1 MKTVMILMMAI
12 LVQAN
17 TKAADTNVVGLMMA
31 SKLSPAN
38 HPALAGTAGTTATV
52 ATAAINEASKIK
64 RQSETINFIQPEVE
78 PEKKPESLEKPKL
91 NLGRALVNL
100 AFSVWDLFKAIFLVP
115 IQRILSAYV
124 GGLDIVHVQVP
135 TQGPIPYFVNRVVN
149 VIASAVR
156 TSDLKAIF
164 SVNYD
169 IPLLSTVF
177 SAVSTYD
184 IY

>member
-38 HPALAGTAGTTATV
+38 HPALAGTAGTSATV

-115 IQRILSAYV
+115 IQRILSNMMSLI
-124 GGLDIVHVQVP
+124 GLEPLLEKLSPLFFQ
-135 TQGPIPYFVNRVVN
+135 
-149 VIASAVR
+149 VR
-156 TSDLKAIF
+156 TSEDSI
-164 SVNYD
+164 
-169 IPLLSTVF
+169 LSMSKSLRRALFRT
-177 SAVSTYD
+177 SS
-184 IY
+184 IES

>member
-78 PEKKPESLEKPKL
+78 PEKKPESLEKPKP
-91 NLGRALVNL
+91 NLGRPGQLGLLRVGS
-100 AFSVWDLFKAIFLVP
+100 FQGDLLGAHP
-115 IQRILSAYV
+115 ENSE
-124 GGLDIVHVQVP
+124 
-135 TQGPIPYFVNRVVN
+135 
-149 VIASAVR
+149 
-156 TSDLKAIF
+156 
-164 SVNYD
+164 
-169 IPLLSTVF
+169 
-177 SAVSTYD
+177 
-184 IY
+184 